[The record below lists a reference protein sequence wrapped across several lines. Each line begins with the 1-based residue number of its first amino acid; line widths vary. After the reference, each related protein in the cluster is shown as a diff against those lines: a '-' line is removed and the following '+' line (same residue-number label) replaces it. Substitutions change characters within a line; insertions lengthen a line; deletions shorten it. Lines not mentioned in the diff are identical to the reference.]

1 MGDRSSIIIRQHD
14 FGNDQ
19 GIEIYGHWAGTDIV
33 NNLPKAI
40 TRARDR
46 WDDES
51 YFTRIII
58 HNILEDIAVANSSLG
73 CGIEITDNYQI
84 SNHADLEYNPV
95 IIDRVNQQVL
105 IGQNI
110 FSFESIISVSEDK
123 ILKEMKTAMLD

>member
-1 MGDRSSIIIRQHD
+1 MGDRSSIIIRQHSCD
-14 FGNDQ
+14 NK
-19 GIEIYGHWAGTDIV
+19 GIEIYGHWAGIDIV

-73 CGIEITDNYQI
+73 CGIKITDNYQI

-95 IIDRVNQQVL
+95 IIDHVNRQVK

-110 FSFESIISVSEDK
+110 FSFESIISTEG
-123 ILKEMKTAMLD
+123 ILKDMQKAMLD